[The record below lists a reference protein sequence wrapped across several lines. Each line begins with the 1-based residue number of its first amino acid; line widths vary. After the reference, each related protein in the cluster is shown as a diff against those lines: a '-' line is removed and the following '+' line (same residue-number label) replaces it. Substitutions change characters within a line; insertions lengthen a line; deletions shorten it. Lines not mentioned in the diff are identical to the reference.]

1 VTSRPD
7 HPEIGRELRVS
18 ELVPRRIVI
27 LHKGQT
33 LATLW
38 VVEVLEDWV
47 AFRAG
52 KTDTGFIARRCGPDL
67 EGITDNTGAPMK
79 VYEYLG
85 EP

>member
-1 VTSRPD
+1 MSPTS

-18 ELVPRRIVI
+18 ELVPRTIVI

-38 VVEVLEDWV
+38 VVEVLQEFV
-47 AFRAG
+47 HFRAG
-52 KTDTGFIARRCGPDL
+52 AVNTEFIALRCGPDL
-67 EGITDNTGAPMK
+67 EGVTDNTGSPMK
-79 VYEYLG
+79 LYEYLG